1 MRSPFRHRTLTI
13 FYILVCYVLLQFGWW
28 AWLLTEG
35 YMSEHQPGAI
45 EFSSEQ
51 VHRRFWMIIGEG
63 SVFLALLLMGVW
75 RVRKSFRDEVALSRK
90 EKNFI
95 LSISH
100 EFKSPLAS
108 IRLQLETLQSRKLDE
123 VRMQEMTGMALED
136 TNRLTELVENT
147 LQAARI
153 EDKDATLRIETIDLS
168 DLLRHTLSAWISRH
182 PSDLE
187 WVEAIEPGVHVSGD
201 VGGLHSVIENLLSNA
216 WKYSPPGGK
225 VEVRLKRKG
234 DRVMVEFADNG
245 KGIPD
250 AEKEKIFERFY
261 RMGQEET
268 RTSKGTG
275 LGLYIARHLV
285 EHHGGY
291 LVATDNPEGGACF
304 CVNLPISIHE

>member
-35 YMSEHQPGAI
+35 YLSEHQPGAAS
-45 EFSSEQ
+45 FSSEQ

-108 IRLQLETLQSRKLDE
+108 IRLQLETLRSHKLDE
-123 VRMQEMTGMALED
+123 ARMHEMADMALED

-153 EDKDATLRIETIDLS
+153 EDKDATLRIESVDLS
-168 DLLRHTLSAWISRH
+168 DLLQHTLFAWTSRH

-187 WVEAIEPGVHVSGD
+187 WVDSIEQGIRVSGD
-201 VGGLHSVIENLLSNA
+201 EAGLQSVMENLLSNA
-216 WKYSPPGGK
+216 WKYSPSGGK
-225 VEVRLKRKG
+225 VEVSLRRHG
-234 DRVMVEFADNG
+234 DRVLMTFADNG
-245 KGIPD
+245 SGIPD
-250 AEKEKIFERFY
+250 SEKEKIFERFY

-275 LGLYIARHLV
+275 LGLYIARHLA
-285 EHHGGY
+285 ENHGGS
-291 LVATDNPEGGACF
+291 LVVTDNAGGGACF
-304 CVNLPISIHE
+304 LVTLPLSIT